1 MQADILFRRWPKI
14 ARGISLTTDSIK
26 QWDVAKIAM
35 GFISAVFTAATL
47 WMATTVSTLAS
58 EISSLSAT
66 LMHVTERNGE
76 LTSQL
81 KSLDREI
88 KDLRLVVFQSDKELA
103 RRSAAIERVTQ
114 LEARVRKL
122 EQTPPD

>member
-1 MQADILFRRWPKI
+1 M
-14 ARGISLTTDSIK
+14 TTDSIK